1 LPPVW
6 GKGGGPRHD
15 ERRLHEL
22 KKMVFQMS
30 DFDLVL
36 SGTLVLPTRILQ
48 GGYVAVR
55 DGKIAEVG
63 QGIAPA
69 ARERHELGE
78 ALILPGAIDA
88 QVHSLSQKDQED
100 FIWSTRSAAAGGV
113 TTIVDMPYD
122 EGNLV
127 CSAEAVNRKVAHA
140 GPQARV
146 DFALYGTIDPEEGAK
161 RIREQVEAGV
171 AAFKFS
177 TFGTDAKRFPRIP
190 PALLEKCFAA
200 IAPTGLTA
208 GVHNED
214 DEAVRAAIDKV
225 KAAGITDYR
234 AHGLSRPPLTE
245 LLAMHEIYETGAAT
259 GCPAHVVHC
268 SLGRGYDIA
277 AAYRAQGFEASI
289 EACIHYLVLDE
300 ENDVKRLGGKAKINP
315 PIRPRAEVEK
325 LWRHVAAGNVTL
337 VSTDH
342 VSWSEN
348 RKANPD
354 MLANASG
361 VPGLEVMLPLF
372 VKGALERG
380 VPLTW
385 AARLMA
391 QNPARHFRIDHVK
404 GALEPGKDAD
414 IAVLLPNEKTYD
426 AAATGNNVVG
436 WSPYNGIKL
445 PWTLGATYLRGKL
458 AFDGTQVVSEPGA
471 GRFVRPP
478 VSHVIAGV
486 Q

>member
-1 LPPVW
+1 
-6 GKGGGPRHD
+6 
-15 ERRLHEL
+15 
-22 KKMVFQMS
+22 MS

-36 SGTLVLPTRILQ
+36 SGTVVLPERIVS

-55 DGKIAEVG
+55 DGKVVAVG
-63 QGIAPA
+63 QGVAPA

-88 QVHSLSQKDQED
+88 QTHSLSQKNQED

-127 CSAEAVNRKVAHA
+127 CSAEAVRTKVAA
-140 GPQARV
+140 AEPQARV
-146 DFALYGTIDPEEGAK
+146 DFALYGTVDPDEGSK
-161 RIREQVEAGV
+161 RILEQVAAGV

-190 PALLEKCFAA
+190 PALLEECFAA

-214 DEAVRAAIDKV
+214 DEAVRAAIEKV
-225 KAAGITDYR
+225 KASGISDYR

-245 LLAMHEIYETGAAT
+245 LLATHVIYETGAAT
-259 GCPAHVVHC
+259 GCPTHVVHC

-277 AAYRAQGFEASI
+277 AAYRAQGFEATI

-315 PIRPRAEVEK
+315 PIRSRVEVEK
-325 LWRHVAAGNVTL
+325 LWRQVAAGNVTL

-342 VSWSEN
+342 VSWSED
-348 RKANPD
+348 RKTNPD

-361 VPGLEVMLPLF
+361 IPGLEVMVPLF

-380 VPLTW
+380 VSLTW

-391 QNPARHFRIDHVK
+391 ENPAKHFRIDDQK
-404 GALEPGKDAD
+404 GALTPGRDAD
-414 IAVLLPNEKTYD
+414 IAVLLPVEKTYE
-426 AAATGNNVVG
+426 AAASGNNVVG
-436 WSPYNGIKL
+436 WSPYNGIVL
-445 PWTLGATYLRGKL
+445 PWTVGATYLRGKL
-458 AFDGTQVVSEPGA
+458 AFDGTNVVSAPGT

-486 Q
+486 GA

>member
-1 LPPVW
+1 
-6 GKGGGPRHD
+6 
-15 ERRLHEL
+15 
-22 KKMVFQMS
+22 MA

-36 SGTLVLPTRILQ
+36 KGTVVLADRIVE
-48 GGYVAVR
+48 GGHVAVR
-55 DGKIAEVG
+55 DGKVVHIG
-63 QGIAPA
+63 QGAMPA
-69 ARERHELGE
+69 AKERLDLSG

-88 QVHSLSQKDQED
+88 QVHSLSQKNQED

-127 CSAEAVNRKVAHA
+127 CSAEAVKIKVDHA
-140 GPQARV
+140 SPQARV
-146 DFALYGTIDPEEGAK
+146 DFALYGTVDPEEGPA
-161 RIREQVEAGV
+161 RIAEMVEAGV

-177 TFGTDAKRFPRIP
+177 TFGTDPKRFPRIP
-190 PALLEKCFAA
+190 AALLEDCFRA

-214 DEAVRAAIDKV
+214 DEAVRAAIAKV

-245 LLAMHEIYETGAAT
+245 LLASNQIYETGAET

-277 AAYRAQGFEASI
+277 AAYRAQGFRATI
-289 EACIHYLVLDE
+289 ECCIHYLVLDE
-300 ENDVKRLGGKAKINP
+300 ENDVARLGGKAKINP

-325 LWRHVAAGNVTL
+325 LWRHVAEGNVTL

-342 VSWSEN
+342 VSWSED
-348 RKANPD
+348 RKTNPD

-361 VPGLEVMLPLF
+361 VPGLEVMVPLF

-380 VPLTW
+380 IPLTR
-385 AARLMA
+385 AAELMTL
-391 QNPARHFRIDHVK
+391 NPARHFRLGHVK
-404 GALEPGKDAD
+404 GALEAGKDAD
-414 IAVLLPNEKTYD
+414 ITVLTPESYIYD
-426 AAATGNNVVG
+426 AAASGNNVVG
-436 WSPYNGIKL
+436 WSPYQGIRL
-445 PWTLGATYLRGKL
+445 PWRVSATWLRGKL
-458 AFDGTQVVSEPGA
+458 AFDGTRVLSEPGTGA
-471 GRFVRPP
+471 FVRPLP
-478 VSHVIAGV
+478 TLVSTGV
-486 Q
+486 

>member
-1 LPPVW
+1 
-6 GKGGGPRHD
+6 
-15 ERRLHEL
+15 
-22 KKMVFQMS
+22 M

-36 SGTLVLPTRILQ
+36 QGSVVLPDRILDE
-48 GGYVAVR
+48 GYVAAR

-63 QGIAPA
+63 LGVPPS
-69 ARERHELGE
+69 ARERHLLGK

-122 EGNLV
+122 EGDLV
-127 CSAEAVNRKVAHA
+127 CSAAAVKRKIDHA
-140 GPQARV
+140 GQQARV
-146 DFALYGTIDPEEGAK
+146 DFALYGTVDPEEGPA
-161 RIREQVEAGV
+161 RIGEMVEAGV

-177 TFGTDAKRFPRIP
+177 TFGTDPKRFPRIP
-190 PALLEKCFAA
+190 PALLDACFAA

-214 DEAVRAAIDKV
+214 DEAVRSYMEQV
-225 KAAGITDYR
+225 KASGITDWR
-234 AHGLSRPPLTE
+234 AHGLSRPAITE
-245 LLAMHEIYETGAAT
+245 LLAMHTIFETGAAT

-277 AAYRAQGFEASI
+277 HAYRRDGFAATVEC
-289 EACIHYLVLDE
+289 CIHYLTLDE

-315 PIRPRAEVEK
+315 PLRPRAEVEK
-325 LWRHVAAGNVTL
+325 LWRKVAEGDVWL

-348 RKANPD
+348 RKTNPD

-361 VPGLEVMLPLF
+361 VPGLEVMVPLF
-372 VKGALERG
+372 VKGAIDRG
-380 VPLTW
+380 IPLTW

-391 QNPARHFRIDHVK
+391 ENPAKHFRLDHIK
-404 GALEPGKDAD
+404 GALTPGKDAD
-414 IAVLLPNEKTYD
+414 ITVLEPRESVYD
-426 AAATGNNVVG
+426 ASVSRNNVVG
-436 WSPYNGIKL
+436 WSPYNGIRL
-445 PWTLGATYLRGKL
+445 PWTVTATYLRGEKIAEGGKVL
-458 AFDGTQVVSEPGA
+458 AKPGT

-478 VSHVIAGV
+478 PRHVIAGAGA
-486 Q
+486 

>member
-1 LPPVW
+1 
-6 GKGGGPRHD
+6 
-15 ERRLHEL
+15 
-22 KKMVFQMS
+22 MS

-36 SGTLVLPTRILQ
+36 KGTVVLPDRIVES
-48 GGYVAVR
+48 GHVAVR
-55 DGKIAEVG
+55 DGKISLVG
-63 QGIAPA
+63 QGVMPA
-69 ARERHELGE
+69 ARERHDLGK

-127 CSAEAVNRKVAHA
+127 CSAEAVQRKIDQAA
-140 GPQARV
+140 PQARV
-146 DFALYGTIDPEEGAK
+146 DFALYGTVDPEEGPA
-161 RIREQVEAGV
+161 RIGEMVEAGV

-177 TFGTDAKRFPRIP
+177 TFGTDPKRFPRIP
-190 PALLEKCFAA
+190 AALLEACFAA

-245 LLAMHEIYETGAAT
+245 LLATNQIYETGAAT

-268 SLGRGYDIA
+268 SVGRGYDIA
-277 AAYRAQGFEASI
+277 AAYRAQGFRATI
-289 EACIHYLVLDE
+289 ECCIHYLVLDE
-300 ENDVKRLGGKAKINP
+300 ENDVRRLGGKAKINP

-325 LWRHVAAGNVTL
+325 LWRHVADGTVTL

-348 RKANPD
+348 RKTNPD

-361 VPGLEVMLPLF
+361 VPGLEVMVPLF

-380 VPLTW
+380 IPLTR
-385 AARLMA
+385 AAELMA
-391 QNPARHFRIDHVK
+391 LNPARHFRLDHRK
-404 GALEPGKDAD
+404 GALEVGKDAD
-414 IAVLLPNEKTYD
+414 IAVLTPEAYTYD
-426 AAATGNNVVG
+426 AAQSGNNVVG
-436 WSPYNGIKL
+436 WSPYNGIRL
-445 PWTLGATYLRGKL
+445 PWRVASTYNRGNL
-458 AFDGTQVVSEPGA
+458 VFDGKTVLAAPGS
-471 GRFVRPP
+471 GRFVRPLTSLLLREA
-478 VSHVIAGV
+478 V
-486 Q
+486 

>member
-1 LPPVW
+1 
-6 GKGGGPRHD
+6 
-15 ERRLHEL
+15 
-22 KKMVFQMS
+22 M

-36 SGTLVLPTRILQ
+36 QGTVVLPDRILEE
-48 GGYVAVR
+48 GYVAVR
-55 DGKIAEVG
+55 DGRIAEVG
-63 QGIAPA
+63 LGVPPA
-69 ARERHELGE
+69 ARERHLLGK

-122 EGNLV
+122 EGDLV
-127 CSAEAVNRKVAHA
+127 CSAAAVKRKIDHA
-140 GPQARV
+140 GQQARV
-146 DFALYGTIDPEEGAK
+146 DFALYGTVDPEEGPA
-161 RIREQVEAGV
+161 RIGEMVAAGV

-177 TFGTDAKRFPRIP
+177 TFGTDPKRFPRIP
-190 PALLEKCFAA
+190 PALLDACFAA
-200 IAPTGLTA
+200 IAPTGLTS

-214 DEAVRAAIDKV
+214 DEAVRSYMQQV
-225 KAAGITDYR
+225 KASGITDWR
-234 AHGLSRPPLTE
+234 AHGLSRPPITE
-245 LLAMHEIYETGAAT
+245 LLAMHTIFETGAAT

-277 AAYRAQGFEASI
+277 RAYRRDGFAATVEC
-289 EACIHYLVLDE
+289 CIHYLTLDE

-315 PIRPRAEVEK
+315 PLRPRAEVEK
-325 LWRHVAAGNVTL
+325 LWRKVADGDVWL

-348 RKANPD
+348 RKTNPD

-361 VPGLEVMLPLF
+361 VPGLEVMVPLF
-372 VKGALERG
+372 VKGAIERG

-391 QNPARHFRIDHVK
+391 ENPAKHFRLDHIK
-404 GALEPGKDAD
+404 GALTPGKDAD
-414 IAVLLPNEKTYD
+414 IAVLEPRESIYD
-426 AAATGNNVVG
+426 ASASGNNVVG
-436 WSPYNGIKL
+436 WSPYNGTRL
-445 PWTLGATYLRGKL
+445 PWTVAATYLRGEKIAEGGSVL
-458 AFDGTQVVSEPGA
+458 ATPGT

-478 VSHVIAGV
+478 PRHVIAGAGA
-486 Q
+486 

>member
-1 LPPVW
+1 
-6 GKGGGPRHD
+6 
-15 ERRLHEL
+15 
-22 KKMVFQMS
+22 MS

-36 SGTLVLPTRILQ
+36 SGTVVLPSRVVP
-48 GGYVAVR
+48 GGFVAVR
-55 DGKIAEVG
+55 DGRVAMVG
-63 QGIAPA
+63 QGAAPA
-69 ARERHELGE
+69 GRERHELGD

-88 QVHSLSQKDQED
+88 QVHSLSQKNQED

-127 CSAEAVNRKVAHA
+127 CSADAVARKIDHA
-140 GPQARV
+140 GPQARI
-146 DFALYGTIDPEEGAK
+146 DFALYGTVAPDEGPA
-161 RIREQVEAGV
+161 RIREIVEAGV

-190 PALLEKCFAA
+190 SDLLYDCFAA

-208 GVHNED
+208 GVHNETH
-214 DEAVRAAIDKV
+214 EAVDAYLARV
-225 KAAGITDYR
+225 RAAGITDWR
-234 AHGLSRPPLTE
+234 AHGLSRPPITE
-245 LLAMHEIYETGAAT
+245 LLAMTEIYEIGAAT

-277 AAYRAQGFEASI
+277 AGYRAQGFEASV

-300 ENDVKRLGGKAKINP
+300 ETDTRRLGGKAKINP

-342 VSWSEN
+342 VSWSED
-348 RKANPD
+348 RKTDPD

-361 VPGLEVMLPLF
+361 VPGLEVMVALF
-372 VKGALERG
+372 VKGAVERG
-380 VPLTW
+380 IPLTW

-391 QNPARHFRIDHVK
+391 ENPARHFRLDDVK
-404 GALEPGKDAD
+404 GALTPGRDAD
-414 IAVLLPNEKTYD
+414 IIVMTPEPFVYD
-426 AAATGNNVVG
+426 AAASGHNVVG
-436 WSPYNGIKL
+436 WSPYNGMSL
-445 PWTLGATYLRGKL
+445 PWRVSATYNRGRL
-458 AFDGTQVVSEPGA
+458 VFDGTRVLAQPGD

-478 VSHVIAGV
+478 LAHPVAGG
-486 Q
+486 